1 MILVR
6 GESFPL
12 VLSLRC
18 MLYICCPDVGT
29 GEGHEN
35 WSRKISTKVSKCIMI
50 DQEKTIFQE
59 IFGKN
64 AVPGREGAI
73 LFCPQRKFALS
84 TIKQFSRAPN
94 R

>member
-1 MILVR
+1 MWVFLRSKVYFTCMRGISRGKSLILVR

-35 WSRKISTKVSKCIMI
+35 
-50 DQEKTIFQE
+50 
-59 IFGKN
+59 
-64 AVPGREGAI
+64 
-73 LFCPQRKFALS
+73 
-84 TIKQFSRAPN
+84 
-94 R
+94 